1 VIVIVE
7 DDLVNC
13 CKPGD
18 DITINGL
25 VLRQWKRPEPNMRC
39 EIEIIMHANY
49 IKINNQ
55 QQTHS
60 VITEEKVKIWRKL
73 KSKCI

>member
-49 IKINNQ
+49 IKIYNQ

-60 VITEEKVKIWRKL
+60 VITEEKVKIW
-73 KSKCI
+73 